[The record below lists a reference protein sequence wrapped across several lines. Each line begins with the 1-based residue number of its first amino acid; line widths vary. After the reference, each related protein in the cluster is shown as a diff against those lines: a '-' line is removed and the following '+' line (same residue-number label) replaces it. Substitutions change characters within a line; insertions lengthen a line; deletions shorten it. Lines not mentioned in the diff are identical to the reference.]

1 MKRNWKNPLITG
13 TVILTLTGLLSRFIG
28 FFYRIFLSNAF
39 GAEGMGIYQ
48 LIAPVL
54 ALSFALTASG
64 IQTAISKYVASET
77 STHDYHTS
85 FRTLWAGF
93 LMAMALSVACALA
106 IYLYADTIAVTFL
119 LESRTAPLLR
129 IIALSIPMATVHSCI
144 NGYFYGIRKTAIPAV
159 SQLAEQIFRVGS
171 VYLIYYHFKQHNMQP
186 TINFAVAGLVIGEG
200 ASMIVSVVA
209 ILSRAHHVFPSG
221 VRYTHGISHPRTS
234 GLHKLYT
241 APALK
246 SDGRPVVTDAPA
258 LLTTYRRICAKLLQ
272 LAVPLS
278 ANRLVLNLLQ
288 SIEAIYIPNKLMAYG
303 LNNADALG
311 VYGVLTGMSL
321 PLILFPSA
329 ITNSIS
335 VLLLPIVSEAD
346 ASGNRDAV
354 RRAILTSIRYCLLLG
369 FACTAMFLLLGRPA
383 GRLLFHSEL
392 AGSFILILSFIC
404 PFMYIASTLG
414 SILNGL
420 GKTAQTF
427 LYSVVSLLLR
437 LLFVFVAIPLYG
449 IKGYLWGM
457 LASQILQT
465 LLCTV
470 SALRICSPRHPKN
483 RCSTTDSKLFHG

>member
-93 LMAMALSVACALA
+93 LMAMALSVSCALA
-106 IYLYADTIAVTFL
+106 IYLCADAIAVTFL
-119 LESRTAPLLR
+119 MESRTAPLLR

-171 VYLIYYHFKQHNMQP
+171 VYLIYYHFRQHGMQP
-186 TINFAVAGLVIGEG
+186 TISFAVAGLVIGEG

-209 ILSRAHHVFPSG
+209 ILSRAHHVFPPDTH
-221 VRYTHGISHPRTS
+221 YTYKMPHTFTSDMHG
-234 GLHKLYT
+234 LYT
-241 APALK
+241 APGSK
-246 SDGRPVVTDAPA
+246 NRPVITDAPG
-258 LLTTYRRICAKLLQ
+258 LLTTYRRICVNLLQ

-354 RRAILTSIRYCLLLG
+354 KRAILTSIRYCLLLG

-437 LLFVFVAIPLYG
+437 LLFVFVVIPLYG

-457 LASQILQT
+457 LASQMLQT

-470 SALRICSPRHPKN
+470 SALHICSSRRTKN
-483 RCSTTDSKLFHG
+483 RYSTTDTR

>member
-1 MKRNWKNPLITG
+1 MNWKKWKNPLISG

-28 FFYRIFLSNAF
+28 FFYRIFLSNVF

-54 ALSFALTASG
+54 ALSFALTVSG
-64 IQTAISKYVASET
+64 IQTAISKYVAAET
-77 STHDYHTS
+77 STRDYTSS

-93 LMAMALSVACALA
+93 VLAMSLSAACAFY
-106 IYLYADTIAVTFL
+106 IYIHADWIAVTFL
-119 LESRTAPLLR
+119 LEERTAPLLR

-159 SQLAEQIFRVGS
+159 TQLAEQICRVGS
-171 VYLIYYHFKQHNMQP
+171 VYLIYYIFKQHNMVP
-186 TINFAVAGLVIGEG
+186 TINFAVVGLVIGEA
-200 ASMIVSVVA
+200 ASMVVSVVA
-209 ILSRAHHVFPSG
+209 ILSRAHHVFPEG
-221 VRYTHGISHPRTS
+221 FVNRHVR
-234 GLHKLYT
+234 
-241 APALK
+241 
-246 SDGRPVVTDAPA
+246 TDSLMAI
-258 LLTTYRRICAKLLQ
+258 YRRITGQLLQ

-288 SIEAIYIPNKLMAYG
+288 SVEAVYIPNRLMAYG
-303 LNNADALG
+303 LSNADALG

-329 ITNSIS
+329 VTNSIS
-335 VLLLPIVSEAD
+335 VLLLPIVAEAD
-346 ASGNRDAV
+346 ASGNRSAV

-369 FACTAMFLLLGRPA
+369 FGCTVMFLLLGRTA
-383 GRLLFHSEL
+383 GRILFHSEL
-392 AGSFILILSFIC
+392 AGSFILTLSFIC
-404 PFMYIASTLG
+404 PFMYIASTLN

-437 LLFVFVAIPLYG
+437 LLFVFIAIPAYG

-457 LASQILQT
+457 LASQMLQT

-470 SALRICSPRHPKN
+470 SALHISHKSRAC
-483 RCSTTDSKLFHG
+483 DS